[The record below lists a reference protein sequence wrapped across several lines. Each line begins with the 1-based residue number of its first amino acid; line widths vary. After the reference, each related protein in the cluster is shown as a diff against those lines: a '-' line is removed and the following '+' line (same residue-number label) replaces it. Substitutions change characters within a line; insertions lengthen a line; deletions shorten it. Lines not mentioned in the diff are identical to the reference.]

1 MIPQKHTTLKYR
13 YKLWKTDWKVPEFM
27 LLVLRC
33 ILRMYKQHPRK
44 RAPQPTPTS
53 YLMPTHFPW
62 NGVGYKT
69 LDLKKDPTPNSF
81 PTNNKTGGVPIV
93 AQCVSLSMHVHLG
106 CWDQE
111 DLQVPLDV
119 NWMYIIKTLK
129 TRLRSNVCGL
139 QQMQITQNSPDSR
152 EWKTIL
158 SALLALSCMGF
169 PSDPSISGHLSKHKR
184 EGGAIGW

>member
-1 MIPQKHTTLKYR
+1 
-13 YKLWKTDWKVPEFM
+13 M

-93 AQCVSLSMHVHLG
+93 AQWLTHPTRNHEVGGS
-106 CWDQE
+106 
-111 DLQVPLDV
+111 VP
-119 NWMYIIKTLK
+119 
-129 TRLRSNVCGL
+129 GL
-139 QQMQITQNSPDSR
+139 AQWPKD
-152 EWKTIL
+152 
-158 SALLALSCMGF
+158 LAL
-169 PSDPSISGHLSKHKR
+169 P
-184 EGGAIGW
+184 